1 MVLGSHEAVHRKRQD
16 LPSPLACGKSC
27 SGNEWASEWGL
38 ARREIR
44 KGTAADKSQSSRG
57 NDHHA
62 AECPLSPGSSHWDKW
77 RSCPQRLLKGCN
89 VGVVVGICSWDGDHL
104 ETHGCPPA
112 RPKIAAKAD
121 EWTADNSKY
130 TCLPGIP
137 LQANESNRCLQK
149 RTPLLSSASCNFCY
163 EWHLFNLAC
172 WSL

>member
-1 MVLGSHEAVHRKRQD
+1 MRQFIGKDKTYLLLLHVANPAVVM
-16 LPSPLACGKSC
+16 
-27 SGNEWASEWGL
+27 NELLRGGL

-44 KGTAADKSQSSRG
+44 RGMAAGKSQSSWG

-104 ETHGCPPA
+104 ETHGFPPA

-121 EWTADNSKY
+121 EWTADTLSTHACQVSPYRPMHLTDVCRKGLHCCPLHHVTSAMN
-130 TCLPGIP
+130 GIF
-137 LQANESNRCLQK
+137 LI
-149 RTPLLSSASCNFCY
+149 
-163 EWHLFNLAC
+163 
-172 WSL
+172 